1 MPGKR
6 QLGHHGVVRPP
17 SLPNL
22 IAASTISVGLCLGG
36 LGCGRKGDPIPRTR
50 TAPAACTAQ
59 WAGLRIL
66 AVRLPTRDV
75 RGGRLVG
82 LEKVRIYYLP
92 LGYARPTGEE
102 VLTRGQVVLE
112 RSRPDLPSPGET
124 LDMNLN
130 EIGRPAGWLV
140 AIAVRVGDVV
150 GAPSEPVAW
159 LDPAF

>member
-6 QLGHHGVVRPP
+6 QLGHHGVVRPY

-22 IAASTISVGLCLGG
+22 IATSTICAGLCLGA
-36 LGCGRKGDPIPRTR
+36 LGCGRKGDPVPRTR
-50 TAPAACTAQ
+50 TAPAACFAQ

-66 AVRLPTRDV
+66 AVRLPTRDA

-92 LGYARPTGEE
+92 LGYARPSGED
-102 VLTRGQVVLE
+102 VVARGQVVLE

-124 LDMNLN
+124 LNLDLK

-140 AIAVRVGDVV
+140 AVAVRVGDVR
-150 GAPSEPVAW
+150 GAPSEPLAW
-159 LDPAF
+159 LNPAF